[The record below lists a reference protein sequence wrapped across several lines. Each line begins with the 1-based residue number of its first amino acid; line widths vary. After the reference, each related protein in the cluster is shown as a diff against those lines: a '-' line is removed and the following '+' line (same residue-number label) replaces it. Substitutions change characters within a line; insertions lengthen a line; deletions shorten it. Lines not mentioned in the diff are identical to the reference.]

1 MTDTDYREVPPPATQ
16 LEKQFKLGS
25 LVILGV
31 MLIYAITNFASLP
44 AEIPIHFNAKGEA
57 DDWGS
62 KLMLFF
68 VPGVCL
74 FLFLMMNFI
83 GTLKPNTYNFPV
95 KLTKE
100 NAKKQVELAR
110 EMMHGLN
117 VVIFSFMF
125 YILWRM
131 VYLAKGGTGGL
142 GIPFMILFL
151 VAIFGV
157 IGYYFRLAQKH
168 A

>member
-1 MTDTDYREVPPPATQ
+1 MTDYQEVPPPATA

-31 MLIYAITNFASLP
+31 MLIYVITNLASLP
-44 AEIPIHFNAKGEA
+44 DEIPIHFNAKGDA
-57 DDWGS
+57 DGWGS
-62 KLMLFF
+62 KLTLFF
-68 VPGVCL
+68 IPGICA

-83 GTLKPNTYNFPV
+83 GTMSPKTYNFPV

-100 NAKKQVELAR
+100 NAQKQVELAR

-117 VVIFSFMF
+117 VVIFSMMF
-125 YILWRM
+125 YIVWRM

-142 GIPFMILFL
+142 GVFFMVVFL
-151 VAIFGV
+151 AAIFGV
-157 IGYYFRLAQKH
+157 IGYYFMLAKKH

>member
-1 MTDTDYREVPPPATQ
+1 MTDYREVPPPATSV
-16 LEKQFKLGS
+16 EKQFKLAS
-25 LVILGV
+25 LAILGV

-44 AEIPIHFNAKGEA
+44 DEIPIHFNGKGEA

-62 KLMLFF
+62 KIILFF
-68 VPGVCL
+68 VPGVCV
-74 FLFLMMNFI
+74 FLFLMMSFI
-83 GTLKPNTYNFPV
+83 GTLSPKNYNFPV
-95 KLTKE
+95 KLTQE

-117 VVIFSFMF
+117 VVIFSLMF

-142 GIPFMILFL
+142 GIFFMVVFL

-157 IGYYFRLAQKH
+157 IGYYFRLAHKH